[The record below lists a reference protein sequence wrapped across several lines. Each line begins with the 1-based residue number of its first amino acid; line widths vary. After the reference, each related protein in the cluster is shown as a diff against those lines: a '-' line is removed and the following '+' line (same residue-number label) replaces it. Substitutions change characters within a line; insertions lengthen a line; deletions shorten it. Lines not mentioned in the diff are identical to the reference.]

1 MKTVMNI
8 EIDRL
13 IIEGMELTPGQ
24 QRQLK
29 AGLETSLGKLF
40 TEQGIPPGIESFSS
54 MARMSVDAIK
64 FTNPELKPVQLGE
77 QIAHSIYQ
85 GINKQL

>member
-1 MKTVMNI
+1 MNI

-29 AGLETSLGKLF
+29 AGLEASLGKLF
-40 TEQGIPPGIESFSS
+40 AEHGIPPGIESFSS
-54 MARMSVDAIK
+54 MARMPVNSIK
-64 FTNPELKPVQLGE
+64 LTNAEVKPVQLGE
-77 QIAHSIYQ
+77 QIAHSLYQ